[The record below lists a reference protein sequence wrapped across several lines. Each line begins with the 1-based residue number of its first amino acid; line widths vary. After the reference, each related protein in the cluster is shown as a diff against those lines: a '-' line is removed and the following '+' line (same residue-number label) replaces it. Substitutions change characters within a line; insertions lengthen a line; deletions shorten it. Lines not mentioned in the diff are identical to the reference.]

1 MESLDLQR
9 TDNPSIPGN
18 RPLIPGHLR
27 GERPPGCKAPGLPHL
42 RGAVSPPSEPTQRV
56 PHSGWACCGD
66 SLLNLQRTD
75 RPLAPANRPPD
86 SRESGGVPPR

>member
-27 GERPPGCKAPGLPHL
+27 GERPPGCKAPGPPHL
-42 RGAVSPPSEPTQRV
+42 RGAVFLSSEFIQR
-56 PHSGWACCGD
+56 
-66 SLLNLQRTD
+66 
-75 RPLAPANRPPD
+75 APR
-86 SRESGGVPPR
+86 GGLGRNQLDM